1 MKNTLLVD
9 KVYRLRRKNA
19 PLSYIIPTRSTPRSP
34 LLYFDEE
41 MGINRPL
48 RYARNQK
55 SPFEDEQDGSA
66 IVEPVIFVDG
76 FLRVTR
82 TNPVLQ
88 KFLDLHPM
96 NGKKFEAVDDKKE
109 AQEEL
114 DIINLQVD
122 ALIAAKEMSMEQ
134 LEVIGRILLD
144 RDVSRISTAEL
155 KRDIIVY
162 AKNYPEE
169 FLNLFNDSDLALKSQ
184 CKLFLSEGLLTPR
197 NKDRELWFN
206 TKSNKKK
213 LMNLPYGED
222 IIHVLF
228 SFFKT
233 DEGVKILEYLEKQV

>member
-1 MKNTLLVD
+1 MKNKVLVD
-9 KVYRLRRKNA
+9 KVYRLKKKNA

-48 RYARNQK
+48 RYARNQR
-55 SPFEDEQDGSA
+55 SPFEDDQDGSA
-66 IVEPVIFVDG
+66 IVEPVIFEDG

-88 KFLDLHPM
+88 QFLDLHPM
-96 NGKKFEAVDDKKE
+96 NGKKFEAVDNKKE

-114 DIINLQVD
+114 DEINLQVD
-122 ALIAAKEMSMEQ
+122 ALIEAKQMSIEQMEI
-134 LEVIGRILLD
+134 VGRILLS
-144 RDVSRISTAEL
+144 RDVSTISTAEL

-162 AKNYPEE
+162 AKNYPED
-169 FLNLFNDSDLALKSQ
+169 FLILVNDSDLTLKSQ
-184 CKLFLSEGLLTPR
+184 CQLFLSEGLLTER
-197 NKDRELWFN
+197 NKGKELWFN

-233 DEGVKILEYLEKQV
+233 DEGIKVLEYLEKQV

>member
-9 KVYRLRRKNA
+9 KVYRLRRNSA
-19 PLSYIIPTRSTPRSP
+19 PLSFIIPTRSTPRSP

-144 RDVSRISTAEL
+144 RDVSTISTAEL

-184 CKLFLSEGLLTPR
+184 CKLFLSEGLLTKR

-222 IIHVLF
+222 IVHVLF

>member
-1 MKNTLLVD
+1 MENTLLVD
-9 KVYRLRRKNA
+9 KVYRLRRNSA
-19 PLSYIIPTRSTPRSP
+19 PLSFIIPTRSTPHKP

-55 SPFEDEQDGSA
+55 SPFEDEQDGNA

-96 NGKKFEAVDDKKE
+96 NGKKFEVVDNKKE
-109 AQEEL
+109 AQDEL
-114 DIINLQVD
+114 DEINLQVD
-122 ALIAAKEMSMEQ
+122 ALIEAKQMSIEQ
-134 LEVIGRILLD
+134 LEVVGRILLD
-144 RDVSRISTAEL
+144 RDVSTISTAEL
-155 KRDIIVY
+155 KRDIIVF

-169 FLNLFNDSDLALKSQ
+169 FLDLINDSDLTLKSQ
-184 CKLFLSEGLLTPR
+184 CQLFLSEGLLTQR
-197 NKDRELWFN
+197 NKGKELWFN
-206 TKSNKKK
+206 TKGNKKK

-222 IIHVLF
+222 IVHVLF

-233 DEGVKILEYLEKQV
+233 DEGIKVLEYLEKQV

>member
-1 MKNTLLVD
+1 MENTILED
-9 KVYRLRRKNA
+9 KVYRLKRKNA
-19 PLSYIIPTRSTPRSP
+19 PLSYIIPTRSTPRKP

-55 SPFEDEQDGSA
+55 SPFEDEQDGNA
-66 IVEPVIFVDG
+66 IVEPVIFEDG

-88 KFLDLHPM
+88 QFLDLHPM
-96 NGKKFEAVDDKKE
+96 NGLKFEVINKKKE

-114 DIINLQVD
+114 EEINLQVD
-122 ALIAAKEMSMEQ
+122 ALIEAKQMSIEQME
-134 LEVIGRILLD
+134 VVGRSLLD
-144 RDVSRISTAEL
+144 RDVSTISTAEL

-162 AKNYPEE
+162 AKNYPED
-169 FLNLFNDSDLALKSQ
+169 FLELINDSDLALKSQ
-184 CKLFLSEGLLTPR
+184 CKLFLSEGLLTTR
-197 NKDRELWFN
+197 NKNRELWFN
-206 TKSNKKK
+206 TKGNKKK

-233 DEGVKILEYLEKQV
+233 DEGVKVLEYLEKQV

>member
-1 MKNTLLVD
+1 MKNKVLVD

-41 MGINRPL
+41 MGVNRSL

-55 SPFEDEQDGSA
+55 SPFEDEQDGNA
-66 IVEPVIFVDG
+66 IVEPVIFEDG

-88 KFLDLHPM
+88 QFLDLHPM
-96 NGKKFEAVDDKKE
+96 NGLKFEAINKKKE
-109 AQEEL
+109 AQDEL
-114 DIINLQVD
+114 DEINLQVD
-122 ALIAAKEMSMEQ
+122 ALIEAKQMSIEQMEI
-134 LEVIGRILLD
+134 VGRILLS
-144 RDVSRISTAEL
+144 RDVSTISTAEL

-162 AKNYPEE
+162 AKNYPED
-169 FLNLFNDSDLALKSQ
+169 FLILVNDSDLTLKSQ
-184 CKLFLSEGLLTPR
+184 CQLFLSEGLLTPR
-197 NKDRELWFN
+197 NKGKELWFN

-233 DEGVKILEYLEKQV
+233 DEGIKVLEYLEKQV